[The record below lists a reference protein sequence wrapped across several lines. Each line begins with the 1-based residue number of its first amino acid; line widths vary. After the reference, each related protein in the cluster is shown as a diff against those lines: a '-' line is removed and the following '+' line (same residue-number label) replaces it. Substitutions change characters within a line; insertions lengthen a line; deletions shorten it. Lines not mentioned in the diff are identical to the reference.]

1 MKTRTTEREPRR
13 KARGGGGR
21 GAVPVLRKAR
31 FVKRTFGPSTRE
43 ASSRTLAR
51 ERVLFVRC
59 LNHPS
64 NRVVAKAAAV
74 KAAVVARPA
83 EVPRDFR
90 KGSPCQ

>member
-21 GAVPVLRKAR
+21 GALPVLRKAR
-31 FVKRTFGPSTRE
+31 FVKRTFGPSTRV
-43 ASSRTLAR
+43 ARTLAR

>member
-1 MKTRTTEREPRR
+1 MISRCELVKGLKVLDGRPPRR
-13 KARGGGGR
+13 AFGGPC
-21 GAVPVLRKAR
+21 A
-31 FVKRTFGPSTRE
+31 TRE

-59 LNHPS
+59 LNLPS
-64 NRVVAKAAAV
+64 HRVVAKAAAV